1 MVLLEPK
8 VFGDERGYFYDS
20 FNQRGFERA
29 VGRSVQFVQDNHS
42 CSAKGVLRGLHYQIK
57 QT

>member
-1 MVLLEPK
+1 M
-8 VFGDERGYFYDS
+8 FGDERGYFYDG